1 MKISKKLVSFML
13 ALAMVV
19 TAMSVQTVPVQ
30 AKTKAIKVTNVKG
43 NKLTLYK
50 NETLNIKTNYKN
62 DKVQVVTNDRSVVK
76 VDGMNWIYA
85 GKPGKTKI
93 IVWLKSN
100 HKNQKVINVTV
111 SNKYTATRTEG
122 GGNSV
127 RELYNSKTKKSTYE
141 VTSKGTDANGNKI
154 NVSFQF
160 TASVRGMSPTGCI
173 GEVSKLY
180 KNKDATYIILFDMT
194 KDINLKNIEKMTDSD
209 WFKYWDL
216 SKSQIKKSKVEYS
229 SDKKYYKVIL
239 KTPNDNDSSKSDYCC
254 YIKNKATGKI
264 YCFEYSNNFIK
275 EYDTIKSIKLI

>member
-13 ALAMVV
+13 ALAMIV
-19 TAMSVQTVPVQ
+19 TAMAVQTVPVQ
-30 AKTKAIKVTNVKG
+30 AKAKAIKVTNVKG

-62 DKVQVVTNDRSVVK
+62 DKVEVITNNRSVVK

-93 IVWLKSN
+93 IVWLNSN

-127 RELYNSKTKKSTYE
+127 RELYNPKTKKSTYK
-141 VTSKGTDANGNKI
+141 VNSKGTDANGKKLA
-154 NVSFQF
+154 VSFQF
-160 TASVRGMSPTGCI
+160 TTLVRGMSPTGVT
-173 GEVSKLY
+173 G
-180 KNKDATYIILFDMT
+180 
-194 KDINLKNIEKMTDSD
+194 DINNLKKKASIHLFNVTDEKELKSIEKMTDSD
-209 WFKYWDL
+209 WFKYWEL

-229 SDKKYYKVIL
+229 SDKKCYKVIMT
-239 KTPNDNDSSKSDYCC
+239 TPNDDDNSKLDYCC
-254 YIKNKATGKI
+254 YIKDKSTGKI
-264 YCFEYSNNFIK
+264 YLFEYSNNFVK
-275 EYDTIKSIKLI
+275 EYDTVKSIKLI

>member
-1 MKISKKLVSFML
+1 ML

-19 TAMSVQTVPVQ
+19 TAMAVQTVPVQ
-30 AKTKAIKVTNVKG
+30 AKAKAIKVTNVKG

-62 DKVQVVTNDRSVVK
+62 DKVEVITNNRSVVK

-93 IVWLKSN
+93 IVWLNSN

-127 RELYNSKTKKSTYE
+127 RELYNPKTKKSTYK
-141 VTSKGTDANGNKI
+141 VNSKGTDANGKKLA
-154 NVSFQF
+154 VSFQF
-160 TASVRGMSPTGCI
+160 TTLVRGMSPTGVT
-173 GEVSKLY
+173 G
-180 KNKDATYIILFDMT
+180 
-194 KDINLKNIEKMTDSD
+194 DINNLKKKASIHLFNVTDEKELKSIEKMTDSD
-209 WFKYWDL
+209 WFKYWEL

-229 SDKKYYKVIL
+229 SDKKCYKVIMT
-239 KTPNDNDSSKSDYCC
+239 TPNDDDNSKLDYCC
-254 YIKNKATGKI
+254 YIKDKSTGKI
-264 YCFEYSNNFIK
+264 YLFEYSNNFVK
-275 EYDTIKSIKLI
+275 EYDTVKSIKLI

>member
-19 TAMSVQTVPVQ
+19 TAMAVQTVPVQ
-30 AKTKAIKVTNVKG
+30 AKAKAIKVTNVKG

-62 DKVQVVTNDRSVVK
+62 DKVEVITNNRSVVK

-93 IVWLKSN
+93 IVWLNSN

-127 RELYNSKTKKSTYE
+127 RELYNPKTKKSTYK
-141 VTSKGTDANGNKI
+141 VNSKGTDANGKKLA
-154 NVSFQF
+154 VSFQF
-160 TASVRGMSPTGCI
+160 TTLVRGMSPTGVT
-173 GEVSKLY
+173 G
-180 KNKDATYIILFDMT
+180 
-194 KDINLKNIEKMTDSD
+194 DINNLKKKASIHLFNVTDEKELKSIEKMTDSD
-209 WFKYWDL
+209 WFKYWEL

-229 SDKKYYKVIL
+229 SDKKCYKVIMT
-239 KTPNDNDSSKSDYCC
+239 TPNDDDNSKLDYCC
-254 YIKNKATGKI
+254 YIKDKSTGKI
-264 YCFEYSNNFIK
+264 YLFEYSNNFVK
-275 EYDTIKSIKLI
+275 EYDTVKSIKLI

>member
-13 ALAMVV
+13 ALAMVM
-19 TAMSVQTVPVQ
+19 TAMTVQTVPVQ

-127 RELYNSKTKKSTYE
+127 RELYNPKTKKSTYK
-141 VTSKGTDANGNKI
+141 VNSKGTDANGKKLA
-154 NVSFQF
+154 VSFQF
-160 TASVRGMSPTGCI
+160 TTLVRGMLPTGVT
-173 GEVSKLY
+173 G
-180 KNKDATYIILFDMT
+180 
-194 KDINLKNIEKMTDSD
+194 DINNLKKKASIHLFNVTDEKELKSIEKMTDSD
-209 WFKYWDL
+209 WFEYWEL

-229 SDKKYYKVIL
+229 SDKKCYKVIMT
-239 KTPNDNDSSKSDYCC
+239 TPNDDDNSKLDYCC
-254 YIKNKATGKI
+254 YIKDKSTGKI
-264 YCFEYSNNFIK
+264 YLFEYSNNFVK
-275 EYDTIKSIKLI
+275 EYDTVKSIKLI

>member
-19 TAMSVQTVPVQ
+19 TAMAVQTVPVQ

-111 SNKYTATRTEG
+111 SNKYTATRTEA

-141 VTSKGTDANGNKI
+141 VTSKGTDANGKKLD
-154 NVSFQF
+154 VSFQF
-160 TASVRGMSPTGCI
+160 TTLVRGMKPTGVT
-173 GEVSKLY
+173 GEL
-180 KNKDATYIILFDMT
+180 N
-194 KDINLKNIEKMTDSD
+194 NLKKKTSVHLFNVTDEKELKSIEKMTDSD
-209 WFKYWDL
+209 WFKYWEL

-229 SDKKYYKVIL
+229 SDKKCYKVIMT
-239 KTPNDNDSSKSDYCC
+239 TPNDDDNSKLDYCC
-254 YIKNKATGKI
+254 YIKDKSTGKI
-264 YCFEYSNNFIK
+264 YLFEYSNNFIK

>member
-19 TAMSVQTVPVQ
+19 TAMAVQTVPVQ
-30 AKTKAIKVTNVKG
+30 AKAKAIKVTNIKG

-111 SNKYTATRTEG
+111 SNKYTATRTEA

-141 VTSKGTDANGNKI
+141 VTSKGTDANGKKLA
-154 NVSFQF
+154 VSFQF
-160 TASVRGMSPTGCI
+160 TTLVRGMKSTGVT
-173 GEVSKLY
+173 GGL
-180 KNKDATYIILFDMT
+180 N
-194 KDINLKNIEKMTDSD
+194 NLKKKASIRLFNVTDEKELKSIEKMTDSD
-209 WFKYWDL
+209 WFKYWEL
-216 SKSQIKKSKVEYS
+216 SKSQIKKSKVEHS
-229 SDKKYYKVIL
+229 SDKKCYKGIVT
-239 KTPNDNDSSKSDYCC
+239 TPNDDDNSKLDYCC
-254 YIKNKATGKI
+254 YIKDKSTGKI

>member
-13 ALAMVV
+13 ALAMVM
-19 TAMSVQTVPVQ
+19 TAMTVQTVPVQ

-100 HKNQKVINVTV
+100 HKNQTVINVTV

-127 RELYNSKTKKSTYE
+127 RELYNPKTKKSTYK
-141 VTSKGTDANGNKI
+141 VNSKGTDANGKKLA
-154 NVSFQF
+154 VSFQF
-160 TASVRGMSPTGCI
+160 TTLVRGMLPTGVT
-173 GEVSKLY
+173 G
-180 KNKDATYIILFDMT
+180 
-194 KDINLKNIEKMTDSD
+194 DINNLKKKASIHLFNVTDEKELKSIEKMTDSD
-209 WFKYWDL
+209 WFEYWEL

-229 SDKKYYKVIL
+229 SDKKCYKVIMT
-239 KTPNDNDSSKSDYCC
+239 TPNDDDNSKLDYCC
-254 YIKNKATGKI
+254 YIKDKSTGKI
-264 YCFEYSNNFIK
+264 YLFEYSNNFVK
-275 EYDTIKSIKLI
+275 EYDTVKSIKLI

>member
-1 MKISKKLVSFML
+1 ML

-19 TAMSVQTVPVQ
+19 TAMAVQTVPVQ
-30 AKTKAIKVTNVKG
+30 AKAKAIKVTNVKG

-111 SNKYTATRTEG
+111 SNKYTATRTEA

-127 RELYNSKTKKSTYE
+127 RELYNSKTKKSIYK
-141 VTSKGTDANGNKI
+141 VTSKGTDANGKKLD
-154 NVSFQF
+154 VSFQF
-160 TASVRGMSPTGCI
+160 TTLVRGMKSTGVT
-173 GEVSKLY
+173 GGL
-180 KNKDATYIILFDMT
+180 N
-194 KDINLKNIEKMTDSD
+194 NLKKKASIHLFNVTDEKELKSIEKMTDSD
-209 WFKYWDL
+209 WFKYWEL

-229 SDKKYYKVIL
+229 SDKKCYKVIMT
-239 KTPNDNDSSKSDYCC
+239 TPNDDDNSKLDYCC
-254 YIKNKATGKI
+254 YIKDKSTGKI
-264 YCFEYSNNFIK
+264 YLFEYSNNFIK

>member
-13 ALAMVV
+13 ALAMIV
-19 TAMSVQTVPVQ
+19 TAMAVQTVPVQ
-30 AKTKAIKVTNVKG
+30 AKAKAIKVTNIKG

-127 RELYNSKTKKSTYE
+127 RELYNPKTKKSTYK
-141 VTSKGTDANGNKI
+141 VNSKGTDANGKKLA
-154 NVSFQF
+154 VSFQF
-160 TASVRGMSPTGCI
+160 TTLVRGMSPTGVT
-173 GEVSKLY
+173 G
-180 KNKDATYIILFDMT
+180 
-194 KDINLKNIEKMTDSD
+194 DINNLKKKASIHLFNVTDEKELKSIEKMTDSD
-209 WFKYWDL
+209 WFKYWEL

-229 SDKKYYKVIL
+229 SDKKCYKVIMT
-239 KTPNDNDSSKSDYCC
+239 TPNDDDNSKLDYCC
-254 YIKNKATGKI
+254 YIKDKSTGKI
-264 YCFEYSNNFIK
+264 YLFEYSNNFVK
-275 EYDTIKSIKLI
+275 EYDTVKSIKLI

>member
-19 TAMSVQTVPVQ
+19 TAMAVQTVPVQ
-30 AKTKAIKVTNVKG
+30 AKTKAIKVTNIKG

-127 RELYNSKTKKSTYE
+127 RELYNPKTKKSTYK
-141 VTSKGTDANGNKI
+141 VNSKGTDANGKKLA
-154 NVSFQF
+154 VSFQF
-160 TASVRGMSPTGCI
+160 TTLVRGMSPTGVT
-173 GEVSKLY
+173 G
-180 KNKDATYIILFDMT
+180 
-194 KDINLKNIEKMTDSD
+194 DINNLKKKASIHLFNVTDEKELKSIEKMTDSD
-209 WFKYWDL
+209 WFKYWEL

-229 SDKKYYKVIL
+229 SDKKCYKVIMT
-239 KTPNDNDSSKSDYCC
+239 TPNDDDNSKLDYCC
-254 YIKNKATGKI
+254 YIKDKSTGKI
-264 YCFEYSNNFIK
+264 YLFEYSNNFVK
-275 EYDTIKSIKLI
+275 EYDTVKSIKLI

>member
-19 TAMSVQTVPVQ
+19 SAMVVQTVPVQ
-30 AKTKAIKVTNVKG
+30 AKAKAIKVTNVKG

-50 NETLNIKTNYKN
+50 NETLNIETNYKN

-127 RELYNSKTKKSTYE
+127 RELYNSKTKKSIYK
-141 VTSKGTDANGNKI
+141 VTSKGTDANGKKLD
-154 NVSFQF
+154 VSFQF
-160 TASVRGMSPTGCI
+160 TTLVRGMKPTGVT
-173 GEVSKLY
+173 GEL
-180 KNKDATYIILFDMT
+180 N
-194 KDINLKNIEKMTDSD
+194 NLKKKASAHLFNVTDEKELKGIEKMTDSD
-209 WFKYWDL
+209 WFKYWEL

-229 SDKKYYKVIL
+229 SDKKYYKVIMT
-239 KTPNDNDSSKSDYCC
+239 TPNDDDNSKLDYCC
-254 YIKNKATGKI
+254 YIKDKSTGKI
-264 YCFEYSNNFIK
+264 YYFEYSNNFIK

>member
-1 MKISKKLVSFML
+1 MKISKKLVNFML

-19 TAMSVQTVPVQ
+19 TAMAVQTVPVQ
-30 AKTKAIKVTNVKG
+30 AKAKAIKVTNVKG
-43 NKLTLYK
+43 NKLILYK
-50 NETLNIKTNYKN
+50 NETLPIKTNYKN
-62 DKVQVVTNDRSVVK
+62 DKVEVVTNNRSVVK

-93 IVWLKSN
+93 IVWLNSN

-141 VTSKGTDANGNKI
+141 VTSKGTDANGKKLA
-154 NVSFQF
+154 VSFQF
-160 TASVRGMSPTGCI
+160 TTLVRGISPTGVT
-173 GEVSKLY
+173 GDL
-180 KNKDATYIILFDMT
+180 N
-194 KDINLKNIEKMTDSD
+194 NLKKKASIHLFNVTDEKELKSIEKMTDSD
-209 WFKYWDL
+209 WFKYWEL
-216 SKSQIKKSKVEYS
+216 SKSQIKKSKVEHS
-229 SDKKYYKVIL
+229 SDKKCYKVIVT
-239 KTPNDNDSSKSDYCC
+239 TPNDDDNSKLDYCC
-254 YIKNKATGKI
+254 YIKDKSTGKI